1 MIRWMESAPTAD
13 RRPGSLAAI
22 VYGLLRSMRPR
33 QAPKNGLV
41 LVALFFTVNKWWD
54 LDQIGGMARLI
65 ATSAVATLIF
75 IIVSGVVYIVNDLF
89 DVERDRA
96 HPRKRFRPIASG
108 LVPTGAA
115 WTTAGVLL
123 IGSMAAAFVVSASF
137 GFIVLGY
144 FALSQAYN
152 LVLKNAVILD
162 VGTVAAGFVLR
173 AAAGSVAIDGFKF
186 GTGPEHI
193 ELDLTISPWLYVMTS
208 LGALLISL
216 GKRRSELTT
225 LGEAG
230 VSHRR
235 ALRDYTVPFTDQ
247 LISVVAP
254 ATVIAYTLYTFT
266 ADNLPSDNSMMLTI
280 PFVLYGVFRSLF
292 LLHQRDLGG
301 TPEEIFLTDRPLL
314 LSIVL
319 WLVAASTILLI
330 DR

>member
-1 MIRWMESAPTAD
+1 MDKATAPAD
-13 RRPGSLAAI
+13 HVRPFSQLRALADAT
-22 VYGLLRSMRPR
+22 RPR
-33 QAPKNGLV
+33 QMAKNLLIFLAFFFTLGEHAADGFLEE
-41 LVALFFTVNKWWD
+41 LNLFGQVALGFVLFSMIT
-54 LDQIGGMARLI
+54 GA
-65 ATSAVATLIF
+65 S
-75 IIVSGVVYIVNDLF
+75 YIVNDA
-89 DVERDRA
+89 RDIEADRL
-96 HPRKRFRPIASG
+96 HPKKSLRPMASGRLHLSVGLAGAALLAVGGVIGAFFLDTEFGIVAVIYLAVISGYNLYFKDQAILDIFAIAS
-108 LVPTGAA
+108 
-115 WTTAGVLL
+115 
-123 IGSMAAAFVVSASF
+123 
-137 GFIVLGY
+137 
-144 FALSQAYN
+144 
-152 LVLKNAVILD
+152 
-162 VGTVAAGFVLR
+162 GFVLR
-173 AAAGSVAIDGFKF
+173 AAAGAVVIDV
-186 GTGPEHI
+186 P
-193 ELDLTISPWLYVMTS
+193 ISPWLYVMTS

-280 PFVLYGVFRSLF
+280 PFVLYGVFRYLF

-319 WLVAASTILLI
+319 WLVAASAILLI